1 MDLVLILKAVVLGL
15 VEGITEFLPISSTGH
30 LILTSELLN
39 FNDDRGKL
47 FTIVIQSGALLALC
61 WEYRAKILAVAGGM
75 HRDRAARLFVIR
87 LFVAFL
93 PLACVGLLF
102 GDFIKARLFNA
113 TTVASAFIAGGLI
126 MLWAERREHR
136 IRVASVDDA
145 SIADALK
152 IGCAQVL
159 ALIPGTSR
167 AGATIIGGLLC
178 GLSRRAATEF
188 SFFLAIPTLGIATLY
203 ELYTERAL
211 IDGQEW
217 GMWVAGFA
225 AAFCGAFLSVRWL
238 LRYISEHD
246 FSLLAWYRILFGA
259 LVLATGHFGWINW
272 QSQP

>member
-15 VEGITEFLPISSTGH
+15 VEGVTEFLPISSTGH

-61 WEYRAKILAVAGGM
+61 WEYRAKILAVAGGV

-136 IRVASVDDA
+136 IRVATVDDA

-211 IDGQEW
+211 IDGQDW